1 MIDEKMENNEN
12 NLNDHTTSVNEK
24 ENEIKQDMGKKEKIK
39 PNSTAIL
46 MFVFTIVLLALPFL
60 TMFIYAMAVGVKA
73 SKLMPYYSF
82 WPFLGALF
90 LIVVAIPYIISVP
103 LILRPKSKS
112 SARTQ
117 TIKVGVA
124 YFGIL
129 LVLVLALDY
138 VLPNQ
143 IREATQKT
151 LLMEDI
157 YYNTDQQIE
166 AIGKLD
172 RKYFMTTIT
181 AGAYDPAI
189 GYEALSTPTEGLI
202 DHKKG
207 DPITGYK
214 NEFID
219 ATYRK
224 YADNE
229 TLVSNTLKGFNSRQ
243 KEFFDYLYTNHVLRD
258 MDYSLKSGEEGVRK
272 RRAIALAIFEKQYPV
287 FEKICKVG
295 FKDKKMKQL
304 REQNFASL
312 DKGGYQTFLDPGISY
327 AQAEGRQTPGML
339 FRLIANP
346 RNEKTYAVDAHGN
359 KIDPIKD
366 ADKQVGWHGH
376 LFMTSDM
383 KLLEEYKRAGGEFR
397 NGKSVDFVKSKG
409 RIIHENG
416 QVEVAMKW
424 TVLDMDGKAQTL
436 VKKDLNSLKVAGLE
450 LGNIVKGL
458 LDSSTVVQTLNQL
471 LEGTPDGNGVSKIVQ
486 MLSGGAKLGINPYLD
501 DDGVLNVD
509 LYPQSAKVGQLGYQ
523 DASWLNS
530 SAQLLGVINLTAVRR
545 NVYIVGAIGFLM
557 VIGACVLREERLNMK
572 AKKGIQ

>member
-24 ENEIKQDMGKKEKIK
+24 ENEIKQDKAKKEKIK

-181 AGAYDPAI
+181 AGAYDPTI

-272 RRAIALAIFEKQYPV
+272 RRAIALAVFEKQYPV

-312 DKGGYQTFLDPGISY
+312 DKDGYQTFLDPGISY

-450 LGNIVKGL
+450 VGNIVKGL

>member
-46 MFVFTIVLLALPFL
+46 MFVFTIVLLSLPFL

-172 RKYFMTTIT
+172 RKY
-181 AGAYDPAI
+181 
-189 GYEALSTPTEGLI
+189 
-202 DHKKG
+202 
-207 DPITGYK
+207 
-214 NEFID
+214 
-219 ATYRK
+219 
-224 YADNE
+224 ADNE

-272 RRAIALAIFEKQYPV
+272 RRAIALAVFEKQYPV

-312 DKGGYQTFLDPGISY
+312 DKDGYQTFLDPGISY

>member
-1 MIDEKMENNEN
+1 MIDEKMENNES
-12 NLNDHTTSVNEK
+12 NLNDHTTSVNE
-24 ENEIKQDMGKKEKIK
+24 NETKQDMKKKEKIS
-39 PNSTAIL
+39 PDTTAVL

-90 LIVVAIPYIISVP
+90 LIIVAIPYVISVP
-103 LILRPKSKS
+103 LILRPRSKS

-117 TIKVGVA
+117 TIKTGIA

-166 AIGKLD
+166 AIG
-172 RKYFMTTIT
+172 
-181 AGAYDPAI
+181 
-189 GYEALSTPTEGLI
+189 GLV

-207 DPITGYK
+207 DPITGYE
-214 NEFID
+214 NQFID
-219 ATYRK
+219 ETYRK

-229 TLVSNTLKGFNSRQ
+229 TLVSNTIKNFNSNQ
-243 KEFFDYLYTNHVLRD
+243 KEFFDYLYSNHVLRD
-258 MDYSLKSGEEGVRK
+258 MDYSLKAGEEGVRK
-272 RRAIALAIFEKQYPV
+272 RRAIALAVFEKQYPV

-304 REQNFASL
+304 RAQNFASL
-312 DKGGYQTFLDPGISY
+312 DKDGYQTFLDPGISY

-359 KIDPIKD
+359 KIDPVKD

-383 KLLEEYKRAGGEFR
+383 KLLEEYKRAGGEFK
-397 NGKSVDFVKSKG
+397 NGKSTDFVKSKG

-424 TVLDMDGKAQTL
+424 TVLDMDGKPQTL
-436 VKKDLNSLKVAGLE
+436 VKKDLGSLKIAGFE

-458 LDSSTVVQTLNQL
+458 LDNATVVQTLNQL
-471 LEGTPDGNGVSKIVQ
+471 LEGTPDGNGVSKLVN
-486 MLSGGAKLGINPYLD
+486 MLSGGAKLAINPYLD
-501 DDGVLNVD
+501 DDGIFNVE
-509 LYPQSAKVGQLGYQ
+509 LYPQNAKVGQLGYQ

-572 AKKGIQ
+572 SKKGIE

>member
-1 MIDEKMENNEN
+1 
-12 NLNDHTTSVNEK
+12 
-24 ENEIKQDMGKKEKIK
+24 
-39 PNSTAIL
+39 
-46 MFVFTIVLLALPFL
+46 
-60 TMFIYAMAVGVKA
+60 
-73 SKLMPYYSF
+73 MPYYSF

-181 AGAYDPAI
+181 AGAYDPTI

-272 RRAIALAIFEKQYPV
+272 RRAIALAVFEKQYPV

-312 DKGGYQTFLDPGISY
+312 DKDGYQTFLDPGISY
-327 AQAEGRQTPGML
+327 AQAEGRQTPEML